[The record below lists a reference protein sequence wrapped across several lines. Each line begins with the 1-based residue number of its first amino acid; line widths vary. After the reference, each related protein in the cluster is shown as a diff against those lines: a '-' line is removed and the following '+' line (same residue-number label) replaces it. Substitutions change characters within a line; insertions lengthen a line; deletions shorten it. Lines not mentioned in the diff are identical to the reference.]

1 MAESERCDFFISYNK
16 ADKDWAEW
24 IAWTLEKAGYT
35 VIIQAWDIRPGE
47 NFILKMHQATKD
59 TDATIAVLS
68 QNYLD
73 AEYTKSEWAE
83 AFAKDPEGQK
93 RMLIPVRIRECNPE
107 GLLKAVVY
115 LDLVEITNEDEAR
128 EKLLDSLRSRGDPRK
143 APQFPGGS
151 ATESIPESVVGSQ
164 VEYPGRSEKIWNLP
178 HERNHFFTGRVKV
191 LSRLRHALM
200 SPLTQHRAVISGLG
214 GIGKTETAI
223 EYAYRY
229 REEYKEVLWVVA
241 ASSESLVSGFVD
253 ISALLEL
260 RECNAQDHKLAIAAV
275 KRWLERNS
283 GWLLVFDGADDP
295 ILVENFIP
303 HQSDG
308 HILLTS
314 RATTFANLYITKPLD
329 LDAMKPEEAS
339 GFLRKR
345 TGRSDLHNEEV
356 KAISK
361 LGEKLGYLPLALEQA
376 AAYTHEMR
384 IGFRDYLTG
393 YEKRGSEFLD
403 KHLSDSSR
411 YPQSIGTTWQLNF
424 DQVEAAS
431 RGAADLL
438 RLSSFLAP
446 ERIPI
451 EVFPL
456 ASSVLPSTIICSS
469 DPSDPLVLDDLLQPL
484 MHYSLIRRDL
494 ESRTFSI
501 HRLVQ
506 AVIQDMIEKDAQRQ
520 WAETAVRVLNEAFP
534 DVDFKKWSQC
544 DRLLPHVQRLVEIIR
559 KWKLDLVE
567 VPRLLNRAGDY
578 LRCRAR
584 YIEAEPLYML
594 ALEIY
599 EKTVGT
605 DHHQV
610 AATLNNLGA
619 LYYVQGRYFDAEP
632 FYQRAQRIVEKTPG
646 ADNSDIASSLAL
658 LYVNQG
664 RYDEAESLYI
674 QALKTREEVL
684 GSDHIDVAVTLN
696 NLAGLY
702 TNRGQYVKAEPLL
715 KRACVIFEKKRQPG
729 HPDIATPIND
739 LACLYAD
746 SGRYS
751 EAEPLFNR
759 ALKIREHTLG
769 KQHPDVAAT
778 LTNLGKLYTA
788 LNQHS
793 KAEALYEQA
802 LRIYEG
808 TLGPE
813 HPDVAAPLE
822 KIAVLYTKQGHYS
835 DAKRSLDRALRIRK
849 KAHGSNHPYVALVL
863 RSLGEFYEIRG
874 VYDSAESLYLSALKV
889 FRETLVHEH
898 SDIARTLYNLA
909 KLYEKTDH
917 QEKAEQSYRLS
928 LQSFKGSLDYRHPSF
943 LLCRRDYIAF
953 LLTLGRSSEAERLEA
968 EFNDKS
974 KHS

>member
-16 ADKDWAEW
+16 ADKEWAEW
-24 IAWTLEKAGYT
+24 IAWELEKAGYT

-47 NFILKMHQATKD
+47 NFILKMHQATKY
-59 TDATIAVLS
+59 TDVTIAVLS

-73 AEYTKSEWAE
+73 AEYTKPEWAE
-83 AFAKDPEGQK
+83 AFAKDPEGQERK
-93 RMLIPVRIRECNPE
+93 LIPVRIRECNPE

-115 LDLVEITNEDEAR
+115 LDLVGINNEDEAR
-128 EKLLDSLRSRGDPRK
+128 EKLLDGLRSRGDPQK
-143 APQFPGGS
+143 APLFPGGS
-151 ATESIPESVVGSQ
+151 VTESIHESVVASQ
-164 VEYPGRSEKIWNLP
+164 AEYPAISEKIWNLP
-178 HERNHFFTGRVKV
+178 HERNHFFTGRDEV
-191 LSRLRHALM
+191 LYRLRHSLM
-200 SPLTQHRAVISGLG
+200 SPANQHRAAICGLG

-223 EYAYRY
+223 EYAHRY
-229 REEYKEVLWVVA
+229 REEYKYVLWIVA

-253 ISALLEL
+253 FAKLLDL
-260 RECNAQDHKLAIAAV
+260 RECNAQDHKLVVAAV
-275 KRWLERNS
+275 KRWLKSNS
-283 GWLLVFDGADDP
+283 GWLLVFDSADDP
-295 ILVENFIP
+295 TLIENFMP

-314 RATTFANLYITKPLD
+314 RASTFANLYITKPLD

-345 TGRSDLHNEEV
+345 TGRSDLPNEEL

-384 IGFRDYLTG
+384 IGFRDYLNG
-393 YEKRGSEFLD
+393 YDKRGSEFLD

-411 YPQSIGTTWQLNF
+411 YPQSISTTWRLNF
-424 DQVEAAS
+424 DQVETAS

-456 ASSVLPSTIICSS
+456 ASSMLPSTIICSS
-469 DPSDPLVLDDLLQPL
+469 DPSDPLVLDDFLKPL
-484 MHYSLIRRDL
+484 MHYSLIRRDF

-520 WAETAVRVLNEAFP
+520 WAETAVRVLNKAFP

-544 DRLLPHVQRLVEIIR
+544 DRLLPHVQRSVEIIR
-559 KWKLDLVE
+559 KWQLDLVE
-567 VPRLLNRAGDY
+567 APRLLNRAGDY
-578 LRCRAR
+578 LRCRAQ

-599 EKTVGT
+599 EKTVGK
-605 DHHQV
+605 DHHLIV
-610 AATLNNLGA
+610 TTLNNLGA
-619 LYYVQGRYFDAEP
+619 LYYVQGRYSDAEP
-632 FYQRAQRIVEKTPG
+632 FYQRAQRIVEKIPG
-646 ADNSDIASSLAL
+646 TDNSEIASSLAL

-674 QALKTREEVL
+674 QALKTRENVL
-684 GSDHIDVAVTLN
+684 GSEDIDVAVTLN

-702 TNRGQYVKAEPLL
+702 TNRGQYAKAEPLL
-715 KRACVIFEKKRQPG
+715 KRACIIFEKKRPPD

-759 ALKIREHTLG
+759 ALEIREQTLG

-778 LTNLGKLYTA
+778 LTNLGKLYIA

-793 KAEALYEQA
+793 KAEALYKQA

-808 TLGPE
+808 TLGPQ

-835 DAKRSLDRALRIRK
+835 DAKRVLDRALRIRK
-849 KAHGSNHPYVALVL
+849 KAHGSNHPYVAIVL
-863 RSLGEFYEIRG
+863 RSLGELYEIRG
-874 VYDSAESLYLSALKV
+874 VYPSAESLYLSALKI
-889 FRETLVHEH
+889 FKETLVNEH
-898 SDIARTLYNLA
+898 SDIACTLYNLA
-909 KLYEKTDH
+909 KLYEKTNQ
-917 QEKAEQSYRLS
+917 QEKAEQSYRIS
-928 LQSFKGSLDYRHPSF
+928 LQSFKGSLNYHHPKFILCKRDYLTF
-943 LLCRRDYIAF
+943 LLKS
-953 LLTLGRSSEAERLEA
+953 GKSSEAKRLEI
-968 EFNDKS
+968 EFGDKS
-974 KHS
+974 RNS